1 MDSLSAQSPTKP
13 RSVLDEAYRIR
24 ASPQL
29 TFVQPKTHLSLERFL
44 FLSISK
50 MANRKTLTAACHCQS
65 IYFTITIP
73 ADALPLKVHICH
85 CSVCRY
91 THGTP
96 CIFHAPL
103 PAGVIPQFID
113 PSSID
118 KLTPYN
124 HSESQGTRNFCS
136 TCGCH
141 IGDMSHDDGSWVI
154 STAIF
159 TKPNQG
165 LWEIRSHAFT
175 NSSLDGGL
183 SAMFSHIGGR
193 QLNVF
198 DPETSLDA
206 SKTED
211 STRTDAVEIGA
222 EKLRAECHCGGVS
235 FSIARP
241 RKEFLARP
249 ASEGWILSRDT
260 SKWLALLDLCD
271 DCRLV
276 DGSNVIAWM
285 FVPVDHI
292 SPSPPG
298 DLIIGSSKS
307 YKSSE
312 EVLRTFCGTCGATVF
327 YSCTDRPGI
336 VDVAIGILR
345 APEGVMI
352 ENWALWRRRISSGDD
367 GLKYDPDFSR
377 ALIEGLKVWGSRRGM
392 PDDFVLPRV

>member
-1 MDSLSAQSPTKP
+1 
-13 RSVLDEAYRIR
+13 
-24 ASPQL
+24 
-29 TFVQPKTHLSLERFL
+29 
-44 FLSISK
+44 
-50 MANRKTLTAACHCQS
+50 MADNKTLTAACHCQS
-65 IYFTITIP
+65 IHFTITIP
-73 ADALPLKVHICH
+73 AVALPLKVHICH

-103 PAGVIPQFID
+103 PADVIPQFVV

-118 KLTPYN
+118 NLTPYN
-124 HSESQGTRNFCS
+124 HAESQGTRHFCS

-141 IGDMSHDDGSWVI
+141 IGDKSHDDGGWVI

-159 TKPNQG
+159 TEPNQG
-165 LWEIRSHAFT
+165 LWEMRSHAFT

-183 SAMFSHIGGR
+183 SAIFSHIGGR
-193 QLNVF
+193 QLDVF
-198 DPETSLDA
+198 NPETSLDV
-206 SKTED
+206 SNSGD
-211 STRTDAVEIGA
+211 SIRTDAVEN
-222 EKLRAECHCGGVS
+222 EDEELRAECHCGGVS

-241 RKEFLARP
+241 RKEFLASP
-249 ASEGWILSRDT
+249 ASEGWVLSRDT

-292 SPSPPG
+292 SPSPLG
-298 DLIIGSSKS
+298 DSIIGSSKS

-336 VDVAIGILR
+336 VDVAVGILR
-345 APEGVMI
+345 APEGVMV
-352 ENWALWRRRISSGDD
+352 ENWALWRGRISSGDD
-367 GLKYDPDFSR
+367 GLKYDPGFSR
-377 ALIEGLKVWGSRRGM
+377 ALIEGLKVWGNRRGM
-392 PDDFVLPRV
+392 PEDFVLPRV